1 MNIILRRN
9 PAEVVRYPSLF
20 HSPLSMIEELNELSG
35 KFWEAWPEMTG
46 GDIVPRT
53 EMYEDNGNLIV
64 KTEMPGINKE
74 DVDISLEGDILTLK
88 AEKKEEEVT
97 EEADYY
103 AREVRYGNYSRSVKL
118 PFRINNEKIEAT
130 LENGVLELKLPKAEE
145 AKPKKIEV
153 KSQLPETE
161 HKEPKKRAKR
171 ATKKTEK

>member
-9 PAEVVRYPSLF
+9 PATALSSLALF
-20 HSPLSMIEELNELSG
+20 RSPLNMMEEID
-35 KFWEAWPEMTG
+35 EMTDRLWESWTEING
-46 GDIVPRT
+46 TDIVPRT
-53 EMYEDNGNLIV
+53 EMYEEKGNLVI

-103 AREVRYGNYSRSVKL
+103 AHEVRYGNYSRSMRL
-118 PFRINNEKIEAT
+118 PFRVNNEKIEAT
-130 LENGVLELKLPKAEE
+130 LENGVLEVKLPKAEE

-153 KSQLPETE
+153 KSQLPEAE
-161 HKEPKKRAKR
+161 HKEPGKQVKRT
-171 ATKKTEK
+171 TKKTKK

>member
-46 GDIVPRT
+46 GDIIPRT
-53 EMYEDNGNLIV
+53 EMYEDNGNLVV

-88 AEKKEEEVT
+88 AEKNEEEDEAVT
-97 EEADYY
+97 AKSLRCNQAS
-103 AREVRYGNYSRSVKL
+103 ARKYRTTYLLHSHWYDGSRSRGPRRLQPAPNRGLFVHEM
-118 PFRINNEKIEAT
+118 P
-130 LENGVLELKLPKAEE
+130 
-145 AKPKKIEV
+145 
-153 KSQLPETE
+153 
-161 HKEPKKRAKR
+161 
-171 ATKKTEK
+171 